1 MANLFGV
8 LLLISIITTAVLLI
22 KPSFTACNGKAALS
36 RGRIFLYGFTASIL
50 SVAMIGVFAPKV
62 SSEQLDI
69 EQFSD
74 DKTDVSLK
82 DGVIVVSPNDKTK
95 HQKTQVEID
104 QDAKDYKQKVLAQ
117 QNALA
122 EDDRPK
128 FDWPPVNYTKA
139 INKVDLHNDKAIIKA
154 VGKPVVDQEEGAN
167 QNGEPM
173 QSYWYSKNLASGLEV
188 SLSREYI
195 DIAWAFDA
203 KDPENANAAFEDGQ
217 RITRALL
224 GGQDGGALYENIAKG
239 GKVDELHLEDG
250 TVIKNARCGQTMCR
264 YQVVRN

>member
-1 MANLFGV
+1 MKVLA
-8 LLLISIITTAVLLI
+8 LLLATSFLFIGCSEPSENNEIEKTSQIS
-22 KPSFTACNGKAALS
+22 N
-36 RGRIFLYGFTASIL
+36 
-50 SVAMIGVFAPKV
+50 
-62 SSEQLDI
+62 
-69 EQFSD
+69 
-74 DKTDVSLK
+74 
-82 DGVIVVSPNDKTK
+82 
-95 HQKTQVEID
+95 D
-104 QDAKDYKQKVLAQ
+104 QDVQEYQAKIEAQ

-122 EDDRPK
+122 EEDRPQ
-128 FDWPPVNYTKA
+128 FDWPAVNYTKA
-139 INKVDLHNDKAIIKA
+139 ISKVDLHNDKAIIKA

-173 QSYWYSKNLASGLEV
+173 QSYWFSKNLASGLEV

-195 DIAWAFDA
+195 DIAWEFDA